1 MVLQRWQT
9 VMLLFALALM
19 VVFILTPMAY
29 LGATPVYVWE
39 NTGFFILNLVIG
51 ALILID
57 IFLYKNLKLQMTVAL
72 ISILLLAVSVG
83 LGCVV
88 YTGPDLSFTFFGVPF
103 TVAALVMTWF
113 ARRFM
118 AKDRRLL
125 AAADR
130 LR

>member
-1 MVLQRWQT
+1 MVIQRWQT

-19 VVFILTPMAY
+19 VVFVLTPMAY

-39 NTGFFILNLVIG
+39 NTSFLILNLVIG

-57 IFLYKNLKLQMTVAL
+57 IFLFKNLRLQMTVAL
-72 ISILLLAVSVG
+72 ISIILLAVSIG

-88 YTGPDLSFTFFGVPF
+88 YTGTDLSFTFFGVPF